1 MAEEGTLT
9 HGTNI
14 HVPDRIGEHHPV
26 CKLRDV
32 LDRVGDKWS
41 VLLMHLLGGGP
52 KRYSELQR
60 SIDGISQRML
70 TLTLR
75 SLERDGLVSRTVTP
89 TSPPRVD
96 YALTPVGETLSSQV
110 AQLIGWAEDHR
121 GYVAQSR
128 LRYDDQQSSLDEP

>member
-9 HGTNI
+9 IGTNTD
-14 HVPDRIGEHHPV
+14 VRGQVSVDHPV

-32 LDRVGDKWS
+32 LDRIGDKWS
-41 VLLMHLLGGGP
+41 VLLMHLLSSGP

-75 SLERDGLVSRTVTP
+75 SLERDGLVSRAVTP

-96 YALTPVGETLSSQV
+96 YSLTAVGETLSGHV
-110 AQLIGWAEDHR
+110 AQLIDWAEDHR
-121 GYVAQSR
+121 EYVAISR
-128 LRYDDQQSSLDEP
+128 IDYDGRAEATER

>member
-1 MAEEGTLT
+1 MSEEGTLT
-9 HGTNI
+9 IGTNTD
-14 HVPDRIGEHHPV
+14 VRDQIGADHPI

-32 LDRVGDKWS
+32 LDHIGDKWS
-41 VLLMHLLGGGP
+41 VLLMHLLCGGP

-75 SLERDGLVSRTVTP
+75 SLERDGLVSRAVTP

-96 YALTPVGETLSSQV
+96 YSLTPVGETLSSHV
-110 AQLIGWAEDHR
+110 AQLIEWAEGHR
-121 GYVAQSR
+121 EYVAISR
-128 LRYDDQQSSLDEP
+128 ITYDDRPEVAGG

>member
-9 HGTNI
+9 R
-14 HVPDRIGEHHPV
+14 VPHTDVRDPIGEDHPTCQV
-26 CKLRDV
+26 RDV

-41 VLLMHLLGGGP
+41 VLVMHLLGTGP

-60 SIDGISQRML
+60 AIDGISQRML

-75 SLERDGLVSRTVTP
+75 SLERDGLIDRTVTP

-96 YALTPVGETLSSQV
+96 YALTQTGETLSTHVSALIQW
-110 AQLIGWAEDHR
+110 AQDHR
-121 GYVAQSR
+121 HYVAKSR
-128 LRYDDQQSSLDEP
+128 TRYDVG